1 MIEHFKKFFSLG
13 FFPEELPPEFG
24 PYGINE
30 EVAED
35 LWDKIDELRPVAE
48 REDEVKPSEPTA
60 ISFPKSDLVRRNF
73 HFLNPLYFARLCHT
87 ILSNWEKITEHT
99 EKSKF
104 STSRLD
110 LSDSKKQIF
119 KHDPFSKSI
128 DERISRS
135 ASKEYVLYV
144 DIENFYP
151 SIYTH
156 TIDWALNDGSARHY
170 SQHNNRDH
178 VGVALDKDVHRSQG
192 NLTSGIVIGP
202 VTSRIISE
210 IISSHFDHIISS
222 EFEGITGTRYVDDY
236 HLFVRTKEEIENV
249 QIALQKE
256 LSNFKLKFN
265 EAKIHVDSLPEV
277 YSDYWTKYFDNKE
290 QLIRDDRLD
299 KKEVVRRFSKAFEL
313 IKEDT
318 KNPSLRYFFRVLED
332 KELIQHFELSFLL
345 ELIHHSIK
353 TDPRSISRACIA
365 MLEGELVNNE
375 MHDHLEHFEPTLVKC
390 SNLGYEFEVLWMLY
404 IFLHADRKIPD
415 VVVDNAITN
424 FNIVVLAYLLKCRDY
439 ELISAEKKEAIK
451 QFLVPKVDEYENVW
465 LSPLWLIVYEDIR
478 HQWGIFDE
486 LEVPDAFQILLDH
499 NIQFIKDDLSV
510 DPEEVRVSRYEWIPD
525 NDFPIYPGDIVPED
539 EDEEFPF

>member
-1 MIEHFKKFFSLG
+1 MIEHFKKFISLG

-24 PYGINE
+24 PYGITDE
-30 EVAED
+30 IAEN
-35 LWDKIDELRPVAE
+35 LWDRIDDLRPVTGRQE
-48 REDEVKPSEPTA
+48 RKSSAPTP
-60 ISFPKSDLVRRNF
+60 ISFPKSDFVRRNF
-73 HFLNPLYFARLCHT
+73 HFLNPLYFARLSHT
-87 ILSNWEKITEHT
+87 ILTNWEDITEHT
-99 EKSKF
+99 EQSKF
-104 STSRLD
+104 STSRLE
-110 LSDSKKQIF
+110 LSDSDKQIF

-170 SQHNNRDH
+170 SQHKNRDH
-178 VGVALDKDVHRSQG
+178 LGVALDKDVHRSQG

-202 VTSRIISE
+202 VTSRVISE

-222 EFEGITGTRYVDDY
+222 KFESIAGTRYVDDY
-236 HLFVRTKEEIENV
+236 HLFVSTKEEIDNV
-249 QIALQKE
+249 QIVLQKL

-265 EAKIHVDSLPEV
+265 EAKIHIDSLPEV
-277 YSDYWTKYFDNKE
+277 YSDYWTKYFDDKK
-290 QLIRDDRLD
+290 QLVREDRLD

-313 IKEDT
+313 IKQDT
-318 KNPSLRYFFRVLED
+318 KNPALRYFFRVLED

-365 MLEGELVNNE
+365 MLEGELINNE
-375 MHDHLEHFEPTLVKC
+375 IHDHLEHFEPTLIKC

-404 IFLHADRKIPD
+404 LFLHAERGIPD
-415 VVVDNAITN
+415 AVVDNAISN

-451 QFLVPKVDEYENVW
+451 QFLVTKVGEYENVW
-465 LSPLWLIVYEDIR
+465 LSPLWLIAYEDKR
-478 HQWGIFDE
+478 QQWEIFDE
-486 LEVPDAFQILLDH
+486 LEMHDALQILLDH

-510 DPEEVRVSRYEWIPD
+510 DPDEVRVSRYERIPD
-525 NDFPIYPGDIVPED
+525 NEVQVNPDVIIPGDED
-539 EDEEFPF
+539 EDFPF

>member
-30 EVAED
+30 EAAED

-87 ILSNWEKITEHT
+87 ILSNWEEITEHT
-99 EKSKF
+99 EQSKF

-110 LSDSKKQIF
+110 LSDSEKQIF

-128 DERISRS
+128 NERINRS

-156 TIDWALNDGSARHY
+156 TIDWALNDGDPRHY
-170 SQHNNRDH
+170 SQHSNRDH
-178 VGVALDKDVHRSQG
+178 LGVALDKDVHRSQG

-210 IISSHFDHIISS
+210 IISAHFDHILSDK
-222 EFEGITGTRYVDDY
+222 FDTITGTRYVDDY
-236 HLFVRTKEEIENV
+236 HLFVSTKEEIDKV
-249 QIALQKE
+249 QIVLQKE

-265 EAKIHVDSLPEV
+265 EAKIHIDRLPEV
-277 YSDYWTKYFDNKE
+277 YSDYWTKYFDDKS
-290 QLIRDDRLD
+290 QVIIDDKLN
-299 KKEVVRRFSKAFEL
+299 KKEIVRRFSKAFEL
-313 IKEDT
+313 IKNDS

-332 KELIQHFELSFLL
+332 EEIIQHFEIPDLMDLV
-345 ELIHHSIK
+345 HHSLRI
-353 TDPRSISRACIA
+353 DPRSISRACIA
-365 MLEGELVNNE
+365 MLEGKLINEEL
-375 MHDHLEHFEPTLVKC
+375 HDYLEQYEPTLEKC
-390 SNLGYEFEVLWMLY
+390 SHRGYEFEVLWILY
-404 IFLHADRKIPD
+404 LLLHANRKIPD
-415 VVVDNAITN
+415 VVVDNAISN
-424 FNIVVLAYLLKCRDY
+424 VNVAVLAYLLKCGEYD
-439 ELISAEKKEAIK
+439 LISTEKKDAIK
-451 QFLVPKVDEYENVW
+451 EFLVSKVDEYENLW
-465 LSPLWLIVYEDIR
+465 LSPFWLLAYEDKR
-478 HQWGIFDE
+478 REWGIFDE
-486 LEVPDAFQILLDH
+486 IEVPEAFQTLLNH
-499 NIQFIKDDLSV
+499 NIQFIKDDLSD
-510 DPEEVRVSRYEWIPD
+510 DPAEIRISRYERETDDEIIMREFEVDP
-525 NDFPIYPGDIVPED
+525 D